1 MLPDA
6 DQTALTPQLIGGATS
21 GTLTCESNG
30 QSWLAGYSA
39 VGPMGWR
46 FVVEQPATAALAA
59 GIACWLIY
67 GVALANWPLIGSNAI
82 TLALVMVIL
91 ALKLRHG

>member
-1 MLPDA
+1 MTNRRY
-6 DQTALTPQLIGGATS
+6 QTAMTDQLIELVGVAGATLT
-21 GTLTCESNG
+21 TLC
-30 QSWLAGYSA
+30 WLPQALRMIRTKETRAISLL
-39 VGPMGWR
+39 
-46 FVVEQPATAALAA
+46 ATSALAA

-82 TLALVMVIL
+82 TLALVTVIL